1 MQNETQAAASI
12 DGERPWGWFQRLDKG
27 ARHQIKRIV
36 VKPGGRL
43 SLQKHRHRAE
53 HWVVVSGI
61 ATVTVGERTTVL
73 GENASVFIPK
83 GAVHRLE
90 NFGAQAVEII
100 EVQYGGYLGEDDI
113 IRLDDIY
120 GRPED
125 EGGAPVQ

>member
-1 MQNETQAAASI
+1 MQNETQMS
-12 DGERPWGWFQRLDKG
+12 DGERPWGWFQRLDMG

-73 GENASVFIPK
+73 GENESVFIPK

-90 NFGAQAVEII
+90 NFGAQAIEII

-113 IRLDDIY
+113 IRLDDVY
-120 GRPED
+120 GRERGD
-125 EGGAPVQ
+125 EPPALS